1 MWISRGMF
9 AAEYGKI
16 MGALAL
22 QDTYRIE
29 LPIFEGPFDLL
40 LFFIERDEL
49 DVNDIPI
56 SRITRDFLDYMHHM
70 ETLNMEVASEFILV
84 AGTLMRIKSRMLI
97 PRPVINEAGEVEDPR
112 RELVDRL
119 LEYKRFKSVQDTLA
133 KMEEDASMVFKREFA
148 KQEEK
153 LFLDADSPEEELSS
167 IDLYTILRT
176 FKRVWARHE
185 EREARPKHVIRAYPY
200 SVDQVKARVTEILAE
215 RGKIDF
221 VSFIMEHPD
230 KIYCVFTFLSV
241 LEMAQMGLL
250 SLVVGEGY
258 NNFWLCQAEVQE
270 AA

>member
-1 MWISRGMF
+1 
-9 AAEYGKI
+9 
-16 MGALAL
+16 MGAVAL
-22 QDTYRIE
+22 QETYRIE

-49 DVNDIPI
+49 DVHDIPI
-56 SRITRDFLDYMHHM
+56 SRITRDFLDYMHQM
-70 ETLNMEVASEFILV
+70 DVLNMEVASEFILV

-97 PRPVINEAGEVEDPR
+97 PRPVLNDQGQVEDPR
-112 RELVDRL
+112 KELVDRL
-119 LEYKRFKSVQDTLA
+119 LEYKRFKSVQDALA
-133 KMEEDASMVFKREFA
+133 KMEEEASFVFKREFA

-167 IDLYTILRT
+167 IDLYAILRT

-200 SVDQVKARVTEILAE
+200 SVDQVKARVSALLVE
-215 RGKIDF
+215 REKIDF

-258 NNFWLCQAEVQE
+258 NNFWLCRAEVKD

>member
-1 MWISRGMF
+1 MYS
-9 AAEYGKI
+9 EYGMI
-16 MGALAL
+16 MGAVAL
-22 QDTYRIE
+22 QETYRIE

-70 ETLNMEVASEFILV
+70 EVLNMEVASEFILV

-97 PRPVINEAGEVEDPR
+97 PRPVINEQGDVVDPR
-112 RELVDRL
+112 QELVDRL
-119 LEYKRFKSVQDTLA
+119 LEYKRFKSVQDALA
-133 KMEEDASMVFKREFA
+133 KMEEDASMIFKREFA

-153 LFLDADSPEEELSS
+153 LFLDADSPEEELNS
-167 IDLYTILRT
+167 IDLYAILRT

-200 SVDQVKARVTEILAE
+200 SVDQVKSRVTQLLIE
-215 RGKIDF
+215 REKIDF

-230 KIYCVFTFLSV
+230 KIYCVFTFLSI

-258 NNFWLCQAEVQE
+258 NNFWLCRAEMKD
-270 AA
+270 AG